1 MPCFHYLFR
10 SMISLDYHFGDCKCL
25 GEWLLKIFNTPMA
38 SPLCADLVCLCTI
51 GDATAATAEWISPLW
66 RALRPRCYLFPICE
80 GSAKS
85 EKILNGTVNWFV
97 EGSQQK
103 YKILAEKLVAVPSFI
118 CGKPALT
125 RRRIPKA
132 MTTGEQRTCLMRMWK
147 QAFNEHWSKIQTQWM
162 HLVSGVPKNTAA
174 KIRP

>member
-1 MPCFHYLFR
+1 MVTEKFQHPNGFSPLR
-10 SMISLDYHFGDCKCL
+10 GSRLSMHHWWRHGGDC
-25 GEWLLKIFNTPMA
+25 GM
-38 SPLCADLVCLCTI
+38 DLSSLTRSSSKMLFV
-51 GDATAATAEWISPLW
+51 SYLW
-66 RALRPRCYLFPICE
+66 RFCQSCMQ
-80 GSAKS
+80 S

-132 MTTGEQRTCLMRMWK
+132 MTTGEQRACLMRMWK